1 MLGSFCILLN
11 LLLIMLNHKTTL
23 FISKISK
30 KALSKTVC
38 RKYKNI
44 IFPMKTNNNDC
55 IKAHKMLLYK

>member
-30 KALSKTVC
+30 KKHYQKQSGENTKTS
-38 RKYKNI
+38 
-44 IFPMKTNNNDC
+44 FF
-55 IKAHKMLLYK
+55 L